1 MMKMEIKEMTDRIK
15 ETKMVLMEKTE
26 EEEEE
31 VE

>member
-1 MMKMEIKEMTDRIK
+1 MEIKEMTDRIK
-15 ETKMVLMEKTE
+15 ETKMVLMEKTK

>member
-15 ETKMVLMEKTE
+15 ETKMVLMEKTK